1 MSLYNAK
8 KVESTLRITKFDDDL
23 DVESSYITSPSTC
36 ECPAGV
42 RDSCRHRQMLPVFI
56 GAKRIDKPWFLDFD
70 TDEWWYFDAE
80 SAELMTEP
88 PKPDTRKPSWR
99 RL

>member
-8 KVESTLRITKFDDDL
+8 AVETALRITKFDDDL
-23 DVESSYITSPSTC
+23 DVESSYITTRSTC

-42 RDSCRHRQMLPVFI
+42 RDSCRHRQMLPEFI
-56 GAKRIDKPWFLDFD
+56 STKRADTGWFLDW
-70 TDEWWYFDAE
+70 DERKWYYYNSE
-80 SAELMTEP
+80 TGLLTEQEP
-88 PKPDTRKPSWR
+88 RKVPAWR

>member
-8 KVESTLRITKFDDDL
+8 SSDGGLRITKFDEEL
-23 DVESSYITSPSTC
+23 QVESSYITTPHSC

-42 RDSCRHRQMLPVFI
+42 RDTCRHRQMYPEFI
-56 GAKRIDKPWFLDFD
+56 ETSRFNTPWFLEYDNQRWFYYNSETGLL
-70 TDEWWYFDAE
+70 TDHEPKLEW
-80 SAELMTEP
+80 P
-88 PKPDTRKPSWR
+88 RR